1 MRVLMKIEQFTE
13 KARQAVSEA
22 NELAKQNNNSQIEVE
37 HLLAALLSQE
47 GGVVKQVIQKVEG
60 NLALAQRMV
69 NEDIEHMPRAFG
81 GSEPGISPR
90 LRKLLDAAWKEMNNF
105 HDEYLSVEHMLLAMF
120 DIGDGSA
127 HRALKAAGLTRDLV
141 LKALTSIRGAQR
153 VTDQNPEKT
162 PK

>member
-1 MRVLMKIEQFTE
+1 MKIEQFTE

-47 GGVVKQVIQKVEG
+47 GGVVKQVIQKVDG

-69 NEDIEHMPRAFG
+69 NEDIENMRAFG

-105 HDEYLSVEHMLLAMF
+105 HDEY
-120 DIGDGSA
+120 
-127 HRALKAAGLTRDLV
+127 
-141 LKALTSIRGAQR
+141 
-153 VTDQNPEKT
+153 
-162 PK
+162 